1 MGIEQWKLTD
11 PLLKSDVEFN
21 AVSEPMSDINAPASN
36 LNESVD
42 LPSDFNKTN
51 INIEQTKVSIDQ
63 HSTVQS
69 NNDVVTIDTNI
80 VKQKESDEAETVVQ
94 KHDWSSLLALLD
106 DQQFCSSCADVKP
119 ILGDG
124 DLNADWMFVFDSPT
138 TRDIEQQKLL
148 TGRVGQ
154 LFDAILIALNL
165 DRESIYLS
173 SIFKCPPAENISLNQ
188 AQCDDLLEHQIQLVQ
203 PKVVITFGEFTAQAL
218 IKANEDLDQLRTQEQ
233 RCLNQSV
240 RVVPTFS
247 LMQILD
253 APKLKAKV
261 WDDLKSA
268 RQLLE
273 S

>member
-1 MGIEQWKLTD
+1 MGIEQWKLRES
-11 PLLKSDVEFN
+11 LLKKDVELN
-21 AVSEPMSDINAPASN
+21 AVSEPESEIHANASI
-36 LNESVD
+36 LNESVGS
-42 LPSDFNKTN
+42 LSDHNK
-51 INIEQTKVSIDQ
+51 INTDIEQTKVSRDQ
-63 HSTVQS
+63 LSTVQ
-69 NNDVVTIDTNI
+69 NNNVAVAIDTTI
-80 VKQKESDEAETVVQ
+80 ATQELPAEAETKVQ
-94 KHDWSSLLALLD
+94 KHDWSSLLAVLD
-106 DQQFCSSCADVKP
+106 DRQSCSSCADVNS

-173 SIFKCPPAENISLNQ
+173 SIFKCPPAENISLNE
-188 AQCDDLLEHQIQLVQ
+188 AQCDDLLEHQIRLVQ
-203 PKVVITFGEFTAQAL
+203 PKVVVTFGEFTAQAL
-218 IKANEDLDQLRTQEQ
+218 IKANEDLDQLRVQEQ
-233 RCLNQSV
+233 SCFNQSV

-253 APKLKAKV
+253 APNLKAKV
-261 WDDLKSA
+261 WEDLKNA